1 MRRLHNRA
9 MHTPELAETPA
20 GKLMTAG
27 GIDSQEYIA
36 AEKAI
41 EETRKKWLP
50 ILEGFRERE
59 FRERVTQ
66 KEPSSDD
73 LLVIAFLDE
82 EIQRLRRLLRLGPSP
97 ELVREQ
103 TRERVQRF
111 RQRQRDQ
118 A

>member
-1 MRRLHNRA
+1 

-103 TRERVQRF
+103 TRERVRRF